1 MGRTDGPE
9 GATPPS
15 LTRGATKACGPLQR
29 IKHYALLSLIGRGG
43 MGEVYLAHDA
53 KLDRRVAI
61 KFLPDELHKDP
72 KARERFLREA
82 KAAAALDHPFI
93 CKVFEAGEFQG
104 RSYIVMEYVEGKS
117 LRDKIAEGPF
127 SLAAAIRAALEV
139 CEALEAAHAKGIVH
153 RDLKPSNL
161 MCTPQGHIKVM
172 DFGLAKHIVSEPAG
186 TPAQT
191 LSRTMTADPAQL
203 SITTPGVVVGTIAY
217 MSPEQARGEPVDAR
231 TDIFSFGVV
240 LDEMISGKHP
250 FDKGTPLETLTAV
263 LRDDPPPVHV
273 KPKVLDPDLGRIL
286 GRALAKDALARYQ
299 TITEMA
305 DDLRK
310 LQADVAPRTWLGF
323 RSPWPLVGIL
333 AGAAAIVVGGVMF
346 LRGPQV
352 GNAPAGPK
360 PVKVLIADF
369 ENKTGD
375 PVFDGALEQTFA
387 IGLEGASFVTLY
399 DRGQARQL
407 AGQIDPQAGGRLD
420 KNAALLVGRREGI
433 NVVVQ
438 AVIEQNKSGGG
449 YTIRTQAID
458 PVSSDV
464 LAENSETIP
473 TKAGVLK
480 AADLLAARLRASFEG
495 VPVESIKEA
504 SKETFTAA
512 SLEAMKAYARAQD
525 LTTAGKDAEAI
536 KEYLKA
542 LELDPNLGRAYAGL
556 GIVYRNHG
564 ELEEAKKY
572 YEKAMG
578 FLDQMTD
585 REKLRT
591 RGGYYFVNRNYKKAI
606 EEFGALKAQFPMDLA
621 ALTNLP
627 LACFLAR
634 DMPKAFEEGKKAVE
648 AYPDRV
654 NPLYNL
660 AWYALAVDRLEEAE
674 AAAQKVIKL
683 DPGFAEAKVCLG
695 LIRLAQGRTGDAAAE
710 YRRLEGTEPNAA
722 SLEAAG
728 QADLALYEGRRGDA
742 RKILEAAIPADIKN
756 NLNSL
761 ATQKR
766 LMLAEVLA
774 SFGRPGDA
782 LKVVEEALA
791 GTSNESV
798 LYSGALIML
807 GAGKDERVRGLVST
821 LTVMPSPEPQA
832 YARLVEGEVDL
843 LKGNFPEA
851 IKNLHEAQNQVDTW
865 IGHVSLGRAYLAAGQ
880 FTEAYSEFEGCLKR
894 RGEAASVFLDD
905 LPTMNRLPQIYYY
918 LGRAQEGLKSPGAK
932 GSYKKFLE
940 IKILAAGDPLV
951 EDAKRRLGQLIP

>member
-1 MGRTDGPE
+1 MGRTEGPG
-9 GATPPS
+9 GATRPS
-15 LTRGATKACGPLQR
+15 QSPRATKTCGPLQR
-29 IKHYALLSLIGRGG
+29 IKHYGLLSLIGKGG

-53 KLDRRVAI
+53 KLDRRVAV

-127 SLAAAIRAALEV
+127 SLASAIRAALEV

-186 TPAQT
+186 SPVQT
-191 LSRTMTADPAQL
+191 SSRTMTVGPAQL

-250 FDKGTPLETLTAV
+250 FDKGTPLDTLTAV
-263 LRDDPPPVHV
+263 LRDNPPPVHV

-286 GRALAKDALARYQ
+286 GRALAKEASARYQ

-323 RSPWPLVGIL
+323 RRPWPLVGIL
-333 AGAAAIVVGGVMF
+333 AGAAAIVAAAILF
-346 LRGPQV
+346 LRGPQTV
-352 GNAPAGPK
+352 APPAGPK

-399 DRGQARQL
+399 DRAQARRL
-407 AGQIDPQAGGRLD
+407 AGQLDPRAGGKLSKD
-420 KNAALLVGRREGI
+420 EALLVSRREGV
-433 NVVVQ
+433 NVVVH
-438 AVIEQNKSGGG
+438 AVIEQAKPGG
-449 YTIRTQAID
+449 YTIRTQAVD

-480 AADLLAARLRASFEG
+480 AADLLAARLRASLEG
-495 VPVESIKEA
+495 IPVESIKEA

-525 LTTAGKDAEAI
+525 LTTAGKDEEAI

-542 LELDPNLGRAYAGL
+542 LEIDPNLGRAYAGL
-556 GIVYRNHG
+556 GIVYRNRG
-564 ELEEAKKY
+564 ELGQAKKY

-606 EEFGALKAQFPMDLA
+606 EEFGSLKAQFPMDLA
-621 ALTNLP
+621 ALINLP

-674 AAAQKVIKL
+674 AAAQNVIKM

-695 LIRLAQGRTGDAAAE
+695 LIRIAQGRTGEAAAE
-710 YRRLEGTEPNAA
+710 YRRLDGTEPYAA
-722 SLEAAG
+722 SLAAAG
-728 QADLALYEGRRGDA
+728 QADLALYEGRQGDA
-742 RKILEAAIPADIKN
+742 RKILEAAIPADGRN
-756 NLNSL
+756 DLHSF
-761 ATQKR
+761 AAQKR

-774 SFGRPGDA
+774 SLGRPADA
-782 LKVVEEALA
+782 AKVAEEALA
-791 GTSNESV
+791 GTGNESV

-807 GAGKDERVRGLVST
+807 GAGKDERVRGLVSA
-821 LTVMPSPEPQA
+821 LAAMPSPEPQA

-843 LKGNFPEA
+843 LKGAFPEA
-851 IKNLHEAQNQVDTW
+851 IKSLHEAQNQVDTW

-894 RGEAASVFLDD
+894 RGEAAAVFLDD

-918 LGRAQEGLKSPGAK
+918 LGRAQEGLKSPAAK
-932 GSYKKFLE
+932 ESYKKFLE
-940 IKILAAGDPLV
+940 IKILATGDPLV
-951 EDAKRRLGQLIP
+951 EDAKRRLAAM